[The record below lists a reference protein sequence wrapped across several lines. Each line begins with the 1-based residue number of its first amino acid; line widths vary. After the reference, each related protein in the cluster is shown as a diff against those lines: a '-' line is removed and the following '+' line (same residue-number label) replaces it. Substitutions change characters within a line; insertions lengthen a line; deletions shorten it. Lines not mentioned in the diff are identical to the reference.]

1 MSTPEQPGKAPDN
14 VPTDNAPTDNVITT
28 RHSVRVGG
36 EDVAYS
42 VRAGTW
48 VLKGERHGKDG
59 QLEGEKP
66 RAELFFVAYTK
77 EGVEDTAA
85 RPITFSFNGGPGS
98 SSVWL
103 HLGVLG
109 PRRVVMGDAGALLP
123 PPYAL
128 ADNPHALLDR
138 TDLVFLDPV
147 STGFSR
153 AAPGEKPGDFHGFK
167 ADIESVGDFIRLFVT
182 RERRWLSPKY
192 LIGESYGTTRAAGLS
207 GYLQERHGLYL
218 NGLMLVS
225 SILDF
230 GTVRTAPGND
240 LPFVLELPTQTA
252 TAWYHGQ
259 LEGGRS
265 RPLAEWLGEAEA
277 FAAGPFLRALFRGAG
292 LPTEERAEVRTTL
305 ARLTGLSEDFVERC
319 DLRIGLGRFRKE
331 LLRAQGLTVG
341 RLDSRFTGRDRDRAD
356 AEAEYDPSYSA
367 IQGPYSATLNHYLRA
382 ELGFES
388 DLPYEI
394 LNFEVNPKW
403 SYADFENRHVE
414 VTDTLRSAMTANPH
428 LRVFVASGYYD
439 FATPYFATAHTLA
452 HLGLPEELRANVSE
466 RFYEAGHMM
475 YVQEESLAQLKE
487 DLAAFLT
494 AS

>member
-1 MSTPEQPGKAPDN
+1 MTTPETNSGPQPPAPVPSDN
-14 VPTDNAPTDNVITT
+14 VVTT
-28 RHSVRVGG
+28 RHTGTIGG
-36 EDVAYS
+36 EEISYS

-48 VLKGERHGKDG
+48 VLREERHDEKGG
-59 QLEGEKP
+59 REGEKP
-66 RAELFFVAYTK
+66 RAELFFTAYTK
-77 EGVEDTAA
+77 EGVEDPAA

-109 PRRVVMGDAGALLP
+109 PRRVVMGDAGALLA

-128 ADNPHALLDR
+128 ADNPHSLLDQ
-138 TDLVFLDPV
+138 TDLVFIDPV

-192 LIGESYGTTRAAGLS
+192 LIGESYGTTRAAGLA
-207 GYLQERHGLYL
+207 GYLQGRHGLYL
-218 NGLMLVS
+218 NGLMLIS

-230 GTVRTAPGND
+230 GTVNAAPGND
-240 LPFVLELPTQTA
+240 LPYALELPTQTA

-259 LEGGRS
+259 LEGGRD
-265 RPLAEWLGEAEA
+265 RPLAEWRAEAQA
-277 FAAGPFLRALFRGAG
+277 FAAGPFLQALFRGAG
-292 LPTEERAEVRTTL
+292 LPKEERAEIKNTL
-305 ARLTGLSEDFVERC
+305 ARLTGLDEGFVERC

-331 LLRAQGLTVG
+331 LLRGEVLTVG
-341 RLDSRFTGRDRDRAD
+341 RLDSRFTGRDRDNAG

-367 IQGPYSATLNHYLRA
+367 IQGPYSAALNHYLRA

-388 DLPYEI
+388 DLPYEV

-414 VTDTLRSAMTANPH
+414 VTDTLRAAITANPN
-428 LRVFVASGYYD
+428 LRVFVGSGYYD

-452 HLGLPEELRANVSE
+452 HLGLPADLRGNVSE

-475 YVQEESLAQLKE
+475 YVHAESLVRLKA
-487 DLAAFLT
+487 DLAAFLQG
-494 AS
+494 